1 MAIFL
6 KQALDSILA
15 QTFKDFE
22 LLISDNGST
31 DRTEEICRA
40 YAANDQRIC
49 YYRHEQN
56 LGAGWNQSRV
66 VELSEVSTLSGLT
79 MMCVCSRA
87 LGAVR

>member
-1 MAIFL
+1 M
-6 KQALDSILA
+6 

-56 LGAGWNQSRV
+56 LGLAGIKVV
-66 VELSEVSTLSGLT
+66 VELSREYFKGSP
-79 MMCVCSRA
+79 
-87 LGAVR
+87 